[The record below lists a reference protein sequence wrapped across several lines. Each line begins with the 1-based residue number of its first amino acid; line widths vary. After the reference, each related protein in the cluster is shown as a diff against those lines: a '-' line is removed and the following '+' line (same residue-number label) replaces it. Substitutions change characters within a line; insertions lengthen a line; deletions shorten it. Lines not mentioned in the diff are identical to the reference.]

1 MSFDLKLNQR
11 VMNSFLLRCILPLMI
26 LSSSIV
32 GAQQTTRYNLAELLK
47 DNKFTVPPHQKIVPL
62 SIDTSQ
68 GVSVTGIVWLKGV
81 NFSTGSIDV
90 DIRGK
95 DVLQQS
101 FVGITFHGIDTVTHD
116 EIYFRPFN
124 FQSTDTLRR
133 KHMLQY
139 HSEPDYPWDRLR
151 KEHPLVYES
160 GVIAAPMPND
170 WFHAHIVVSTDDIT
184 VYVNHSATASLKVKK
199 LNSRNDGLIGLWS
212 SALSGD
218 FANLVISKN

>member
-1 MSFDLKLNQR
+1 
-11 VMNSFLLRCILPLMI
+11 MNSFLLRFILPLAI
-26 LSSSIV
+26 FSSSMV
-32 GAQQTTRYNLAELLK
+32 RAQQTTRYNLAELLK
-47 DNKFTVPPHQKIVPL
+47 DNKFTVPPNQKIVPL

-95 DVLQQS
+95 DVFQQS
-101 FVGITFHGIDTVTHD
+101 FVGIAIHGIDTVTHD
-116 EIYFRPFN
+116 DIYFRPFN
-124 FQSTDTLRR
+124 FQSTDSLRR

-139 HSEPDYPWDRLR
+139 HSEPDYQWDRLR
-151 KEHPLVYES
+151 KEHPLMYES
-160 GVIAAPMPND
+160 GIIQAPMPNA
-170 WFHAHIVVSTDDIT
+170 WFHAHIVVGRDDIT

-199 LNSRNDGLIGLWS
+199 LNNRNDGLVGLWS

-218 FANLVISKN
+218 FANLVISNNP